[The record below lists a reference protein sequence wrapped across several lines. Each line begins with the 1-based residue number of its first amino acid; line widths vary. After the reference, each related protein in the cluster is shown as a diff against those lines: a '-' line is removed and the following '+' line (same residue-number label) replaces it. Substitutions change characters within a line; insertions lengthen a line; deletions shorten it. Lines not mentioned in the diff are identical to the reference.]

1 MERRPLKTLKAN
13 PNNPRVIRDEKFK
26 KLVKSIQEFP
36 EMLEARPV
44 VVNPDMVVLGGNMRL
59 KALREAGVEEAP
71 VYIASWDEV
80 KQRQFIIKDNVGF
93 GEWDWDALANEW
105 NEEEL
110 QDWGLDIPGFE
121 EMQEVLEAEE
131 DDFDVPDEIKTDI
144 VLGDLFEIGEHR
156 LLCGDSTDGG
166 NVEKLMNK
174 EQAVLL
180 HADPPYGMGK
190 EKEGVLNDNLYKD
203 KLDRFQMEWW
213 TAFRP
218 YLTNNAS
225 AYIWGNAPD
234 LWRLWYKGGLEDSER
249 MTMRNEIAWDK
260 KNESGKYDGNGIGS
274 ESGHMYANISERCL
288 FFMLGEQFV
297 ESVNTYDFPNE
308 WQPIQSYFEEQAQ
321 KSNIKPEDIRRIC
334 GVGMFSHWFTRAQ
347 FNFMPEKHYQTLRAN
362 YPNSFRREWSELK
375 VEWDK
380 VKGIPTEKMQ
390 AARSYFDNA
399 HDNMTDLWQF
409 ERVTGEERHGHATP
423 KPIEMM
429 NRIIKSS
436 SPDNALMIE
445 PFLGSGSTMVAA
457 HQLGRK
463 CYGMELDPKY
473 CQVIVDRMHKLDPSL
488 QIKRNGQP
496 YEAKNLETN

>member
-26 KLVKSIQEFP
+26 KLVKSIKEFP

-144 VLGDLFEIGEHR
+144 VPGDLFEIGEHR
-156 LLCGDSTDGG
+156 LLCGDSTDSDQVAKLMGG
-166 NVEKLMNK
+166 EKAELLFTSPPYSDMREYNGDKNLSVDHISDFIPTWMPFVEYQAVNLGIQRKDNDIIPYWDDYTGKARDCGYNLMAWNVWHKSSVSVGQQSAFIPIYHEWIFVFGKKFKHINRTWEREQDATNKKSRKVRQADGSMKISSIGEQHDKKEMESVIYSNVE
-174 EQAVLL
+174 
-180 HADPPYGMGK
+180 
-190 EKEGVLNDNLYKD
+190 
-203 KLDRFQMEWW
+203 
-213 TAFRP
+213 
-218 YLTNNAS
+218 
-225 AYIWGNAPD
+225 
-234 LWRLWYKGGLEDSER
+234 
-249 MTMRNEIAWDK
+249 
-260 KNESGKYDGNGIGS
+260 
-274 ESGHMYANISERCL
+274 
-288 FFMLGEQFV
+288 LGE
-297 ESVNTYDFPNE
+297 
-308 WQPIQSYFEEQAQ
+308 
-321 KSNIKPEDIRRIC
+321 IRS
-334 GVGMFSHWFTRAQ
+334 SH
-347 FNFMPEKHYQTLRAN
+347 P
-362 YPNSFRREWSELK
+362 
-375 VEWDK
+375 
-380 VKGIPTEKMQ
+380 
-390 AARSYFDNA
+390 
-399 HDNMTDLWQF
+399 
-409 ERVTGEERHGHATP
+409 ATF
-423 KPIEMM
+423 PIELP
-429 NRIIKSS
+429 REYIK
-436 SPDNALMIE
+436 ALTDQAEYIAE

>member
-26 KLVKSIQEFP
+26 KLVKSIKEFP

-110 QDWGLDIPGFE
+110 QDWGLDIPGFD

-249 MTMRNEIAWDK
+249 MTIRNEIAWDK
-260 KNESGKYDGNGIGS
+260 KEDNPTMLVSGVPLKS
-274 ESGHMYANISERCL
+274 RRMYHPTERCL
-288 FFMLGEQFV
+288 FFMLGEQGFNNNADNYWEGFDV
-297 ESVNTYDFPNE
+297 VRLYLEAERNKMGWNNKIIADFFGFHPRM
-308 WQPIQSYFEEQAQ
+308 A
-321 KSNIKPEDIRRIC
+321 D
-334 GVGMFSHWFTRAQ
+334 HWFSQSQWSMPKRDQYERMQSEAKGQAFTKSYNELKKEHDQLKKDFYETRA
-347 FNFMPEKHYQTLRAN
+347 
-362 YPNSFRREWSELK
+362 
-375 VEWDK
+375 
-380 VKGIPTEKMQ
+380 
-390 AARSYFDNA
+390 YFDNT
-399 HDNMTDLWQF
+399 HDNMTEVWQF
-409 ERVTGEERHGHATP
+409 ERVTGDERHGHATP

-473 CQVIVDRMHKLDPSL
+473 CQGIVDRMHKLDPSL

-496 YEAKNLETN
+496 YEPND

>member
-26 KLVKSIQEFP
+26 KLVKSIKEFP

-249 MTMRNEIAWDK
+249 MTIRNEIAWDK
-260 KNESGKYDGNGIGS
+260 KEDNPTMLVSGVPLKS
-274 ESGHMYANISERCL
+274 RRMYHPTERCL
-288 FFMLGEQFV
+288 FFMLGEQGFNNNADNYWEGFDV
-297 ESVNTYDFPNE
+297 VRLYLEAERNKMGWNNKIIADFFGFHPRM
-308 WQPIQSYFEEQAQ
+308 A
-321 KSNIKPEDIRRIC
+321 D
-334 GVGMFSHWFTRAQ
+334 HWFSQSQWSMPKRDQYERMQSEAKGQAFTKSYNELKKEHDQLKKDFYETRA
-347 FNFMPEKHYQTLRAN
+347 
-362 YPNSFRREWSELK
+362 
-375 VEWDK
+375 
-380 VKGIPTEKMQ
+380 
-390 AARSYFDNA
+390 YFDNT
-399 HDNMTDLWQF
+399 HDNMTEVWQF
-409 ERVTGEERHGHATP
+409 ERVTGDERHGHATP

-473 CQVIVDRMHKLDPSL
+473 CQGIVDRMHKLDPSL

-496 YEAKNLETN
+496 YEPND

>member
-26 KLVKSIQEFP
+26 KLVKSIKEFP

-260 KNESGKYDGNGIGS
+260 EHGEGMGS
-274 ESGHMYANISERCL
+274 DKHRMYPTASERCL
-288 FFMLGEQFV
+288 FFMLGEQ
-297 ESVNTYDFPNE
+297 EMKNERNTEEFNLLFEPLR
-308 WQPIQSYFEEQAQ
+308 SYFEKEKEASGLSLQEIIQAD
-321 KSNIKPEDIRRIC
+321 S
-334 GVGMFSHWFTRAQ
+334 TRASHYFAKVQ
-347 FNFMPEKHYQTLRAN
+347 FEFPTEASYHKIQDLAKGRG
-362 YPNSFRREWSELK
+362 FRKSYKELK
-375 VEWDK
+375 KEHRQLK
-380 VKGIPTEKMQ
+380 EEFNKTR
-390 AARSYFDNA
+390 AYFDNT
-399 HDNMTDLWQF
+399 HDNMTDVWQF
-409 ERVTGEERHGHATP
+409 GRVTGEERHGHATP

-436 SPDNALMIE
+436 SPDNALMVE
-445 PFLGSGSTMVAA
+445 PFLGSGTTMVAA

-496 YEAKNLETN
+496 YEANKTEQ

>member
-26 KLVKSIQEFP
+26 KLVKSIKEFP

-249 MTMRNEIAWDK
+249 MTIRNEIAWDK
-260 KNESGKYDGNGIGS
+260 KEDNPTMLVSGVPLKS
-274 ESGHMYANISERCL
+274 RRMYHPTERCL
-288 FFMLGEQFV
+288 FFMLGEQGFNNNADNYWEGFDV
-297 ESVNTYDFPNE
+297 VRLYLEAERNKMGWNNKIIADFFGFHPRM
-308 WQPIQSYFEEQAQ
+308 A
-321 KSNIKPEDIRRIC
+321 D
-334 GVGMFSHWFTRAQ
+334 HWFSQSQWSMPKRDQYERMQSEAKGQAFTKSYNELKKEHDQLKKDFYETRA
-347 FNFMPEKHYQTLRAN
+347 
-362 YPNSFRREWSELK
+362 
-375 VEWDK
+375 
-380 VKGIPTEKMQ
+380 
-390 AARSYFDNA
+390 YFDNT
-399 HDNMTDLWQF
+399 HDNMTEVWQF
-409 ERVTGEERHGHATP
+409 ERVTGDERHGHATP

-496 YEAKNLETN
+496 YEPND

>member
-1 MERRPLKTLKAN
+1 MERLPVNKLKAN

-26 KLVKSIQEFP
+26 KLVKSIKEFP

-110 QDWGLDIPGFE
+110 QDWGLEIPGFE

-190 EKEGVLNDNLYKD
+190 EKDGVLNDNLYKD

-260 KNESGKYDGNGIGS
+260 KEDNPTMLVSGVPLKS
-274 ESGHMYANISERCL
+274 RRMYHPTERCL
-288 FFMLGEQFV
+288 FFMLGEQGFNNNADNYW
-297 ESVNTYDFPNE
+297 EGFDYIRLYLEAERNKMGWNNKIIADFFGFHPRM
-308 WQPIQSYFEEQAQ
+308 A
-321 KSNIKPEDIRRIC
+321 D
-334 GVGMFSHWFTRAQ
+334 HWFSQSQWSMPKRDQYERMQSEAKGQAFTKSYNELKEELDKTRA
-347 FNFMPEKHYQTLRAN
+347 
-362 YPNSFRREWSELK
+362 
-375 VEWDK
+375 
-380 VKGIPTEKMQ
+380 
-390 AARSYFDNA
+390 YFDNT
-399 HDNMTDLWQF
+399 HDNMTEVWQF
-409 ERVTGEERHGHATP
+409 ERVTGDERHGHATP

>member
-1 MERRPLKTLKAN
+1 MERLPVKTLKAN

-26 KLVKSIQEFP
+26 KLVKSIKEFP

-234 LWRLWYKGGLEDSER
+234 LWRLWYKGGLEDSESISV
-249 MTMRNEIAWDK
+249 RNEIVWDK
-260 KNESGKYDGNGIGS
+260 PSGAGLKDGICRSYGN
-274 ESGHMYANISERCL
+274 NSERCL
-288 FFMLGEQFV
+288 FLMLGEQSMTQNKDQFPEEWRALLNYFIQERDKMGWTTKQV
-297 ESVNTYDFPNE
+297 IEITGKTTASHYFTESQYMLPTKDHYERMQDAAQGKAFT
-308 WQPIQSYFEEQAQ
+308 QPFESFSKEQS
-321 KSNIKPEDIRRIC
+321 RI
-334 GVGMFSHWFTRAQ
+334 MSEFYENRSH
-347 FNFMPEKHYQTLRAN
+347 
-362 YPNSFRREWSELK
+362 
-375 VEWDK
+375 
-380 VKGIPTEKMQ
+380 
-390 AARSYFDNA
+390 FDNT
-399 HDNMTDLWQF
+399 HDNMTDVWQF
-409 ERVTGEERHGHATP
+409 GRVTGEERHGHATP
-423 KPIEMM
+423 KPVEMI

-436 SPDNALMIE
+436 SPDNALMVE

-496 YEAKNLETN
+496 YEPND

>member
-1 MERRPLKTLKAN
+1 MERLPVKTLKAN

-26 KLVKSIQEFP
+26 KLVKSIKEFP

-249 MTMRNEIAWDK
+249 MTMRNEIVWDK
-260 KNESGKYDGNGIGS
+260 KHGEGMGS
-274 ESGHMYANISERCL
+274 DKHHMYPTASERCL

-308 WQPIQSYFEEQAQ
+308 WQPIQSYFEEQAR
-321 KSNIKPEDIRRIC
+321 KSNIKSEDIRRVC

-347 FNFMPEKHYQTLRAN
+347 FLFMPEKHYHTLRVN
-362 YPNSFRREWSELK
+362 YPDSFRREWSELK
-375 VEWDK
+375 SEWDK

-390 AARSYFDNA
+390 ASRSYFDNT
-399 HDNMTDLWQF
+399 HDSMIEVW
-409 ERVTGEERHGHATP
+409 EYGRVTGEERHGHATP

-436 SPDNALMIE
+436 SPDNALMVE
-445 PFLGSGSTMVAA
+445 PFLGSGTTMVAA

-488 QIKRNGQP
+488 QIKRNGKP
-496 YEAKNLETN
+496 YEANKTEQ

>member
-1 MERRPLKTLKAN
+1 MERLPVNKLKAN

-26 KLVKSIQEFP
+26 KLVKSIKEFP

-144 VLGDLFEIGEHR
+144 VPGDLFEIGEHR

-260 KNESGKYDGNGIGS
+260 EHGEGMGSDKYR
-274 ESGHMYANISERCL
+274 MYPTASERCL
-288 FFMLGEQFV
+288 FFMLGEQGFNNNADNYWEGW
-297 ESVNTYDFPNE
+297 ESLRLYLEAERNKMGWNNKIIADFFGFHPRMSDHWFSQSQWSMPKRDQYERMQSEAKGQAFRKTYDQLKKEHDQLKKDF
-308 WQPIQSYFEEQAQ
+308 Y
-321 KSNIKPEDIRRIC
+321 K
-334 GVGMFSHWFTRAQ
+334 TRA
-347 FNFMPEKHYQTLRAN
+347 
-362 YPNSFRREWSELK
+362 
-375 VEWDK
+375 
-380 VKGIPTEKMQ
+380 
-390 AARSYFDNA
+390 YFDNT
-399 HDNMTDLWQF
+399 HDNMTEVWQF